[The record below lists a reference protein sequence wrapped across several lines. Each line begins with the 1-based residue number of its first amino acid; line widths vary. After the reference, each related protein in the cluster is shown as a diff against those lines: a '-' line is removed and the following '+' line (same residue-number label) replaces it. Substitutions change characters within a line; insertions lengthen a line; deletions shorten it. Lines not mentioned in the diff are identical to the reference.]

1 MASVQDKNREI
12 PWCWLRGR
20 CRALHCR
27 AWAPPLGE
35 DDHFSC
41 HFKKEATQPWKIDGP
56 LYTIVWCYNV
66 HKECQICSDQRLI
79 QGTFGRGKLCKEK
92 FLTLNTQRRLLSF
105 QLEKKC
111 NMYHYLLNNRVQFSW
126 RRQSIYPARPPR
138 LPF

>member
-12 PWCWLRGR
+12 PWCWLGR
-20 CRALHCR
+20 HCL
-27 AWAPPLGE
+27 AWAPLGE

-105 QLEKKC
+105 QLEKYTLQCTVSLQDFSSFRFLSVFLSKPDL
-111 NMYHYLLNNRVQFSW
+111 HTYLQNFS
-126 RRQSIYPARPPR
+126 
-138 LPF
+138 